1 MPTVKQVDTVSAE
14 WPAATNYLYLT
25 YNGNTHDLAFP
36 PGATLVIGILFP
48 IFVFSYSLVFIHD
61 HFLVLFCGK
70 DFYLKEGWLVCLLSF
85 LVLSLAYY
93 FSYIKSV
100 VCHWCMIEITLV

>member
-36 PGATLVIGILFP
+36 PGATLVIGNLSSF
-48 IFVFSYSLVFIHD
+48 FVLGQELVI
-61 HFLVLFCGK
+61 
-70 DFYLKEGWLVCLLSF
+70 DFDQMV
-85 LVLSLAYY
+85 AY
-93 FSYIKSV
+93 
-100 VCHWCMIEITLV
+100 E